1 MARKNENKKAD
12 AKTLPTS
19 IITLLT
25 LTLVVL
31 VLVVRLTVVL

>member
-1 MARKNENKKAD
+1 MAKNSAFEIAAANS
-12 AKTLPTS
+12 LPAS